1 MVLLLLLFGFGVTH
15 LFFLRF
21 ETGDVYPA
29 YSTLRSD
36 PLGTRALFES
46 LANLDSV
53 AVRRNYLKPESI
65 KFDPHTT
72 FFYLGASAGD
82 FDSVP
87 EAMLKVFDG
96 LIRSGGRLVITFLPV
111 TKSQKKEAPVKPQ
124 DKPDAGQNK
133 TGTGEKGHSKPEPKG
148 NEKDSATG
156 PEKRS
161 EPSGVNNR
169 RQSKEGQFGRMI
181 SIKKHWGLEAAVKNI
196 LPVQDDKT
204 LAIEA
209 ASGHKGLPSFISW
222 HTNLYFK
229 LYDDAWRTLYSY
241 DGLPL
246 IVEKS
251 YGKGSIVVCA
261 DSYFLSNEALLSERH
276 PRLLVWLIGGRANLV
291 FDEAHHGLYRQ
302 PSVAQL
308 VRHFQFHW
316 FFAVLAALA
325 LLFVWKS
332 AVYFIPP
339 APDADANG
347 AEVVSE
353 KDYTQ
358 GLIALLRR
366 NLPSNQLL
374 RVCAREWE
382 QTFKKN
388 RRIDAV
394 AFKRIRR
401 MAGTGSTD
409 SKPGK
414 DPVNQYRKISREIKR
429 SGISSRNRNI
439 F

>member
-1 MVLLLLLFGFGVTH
+1 MVLLLLLFGFGVTR

-29 YSTLRSD
+29 YSSLRSD

-53 AVRRNYLKPESI
+53 AVSRNYLKPESI
-65 KFDPHTT
+65 KFEPRTT

-82 FDSVP
+82 FASVP

-111 TKSQKKEAPVKPQ
+111 TNSPKEEVPVKPR
-124 DKPDAGQNK
+124 DKQDAGQPK
-133 TGTGEKGHSKPEPKG
+133 TGSRKKSPSVPEPKG
-148 NEKDSATG
+148 DKKASAAGSEK
-156 PEKRS
+156 KS
-161 EPSGVNNR
+161 ESSGVNGR

-181 SIKKHWGLEAAVKNI
+181 SIKKHWGLETAFKNL

-204 LAIEA
+204 QAIEA
-209 ASGHKGLPSFISW
+209 ASSLKGLPPSISW
-222 HTNLYFK
+222 HSNLYFK

-251 YGKGSIVVCA
+251 LGNGSIVLCA
-261 DSYFLSNEALLSERH
+261 DSYFLSNEALLAERH
-276 PRLLVWLIGGRANLV
+276 PRLLVWLIGGHANLV

-339 APDADANG
+339 APDDDRNG
-347 AEVVSE
+347 ADVVSE

-394 AFKRIRR
+394 VFKRIRSI
-401 MAGTGSTD
+401 AGAGSID

-414 DPVNQYRKISREIKR
+414 DPVNEYRKISREIKR
-429 SGISSRNRNI
+429 SGIYSRNRNI

>member
-29 YSTLRSD
+29 YSSMRSD

-46 LANLDSV
+46 LANLDNV
-53 AVRRNYLKPESI
+53 AVSRNYLKPESI
-65 KFDPHTT
+65 KFEPHTT

-82 FDSVP
+82 FASVP

-111 TKSQKKEAPVKPQ
+111 PNLQKEEVPVKPQ
-124 DKPDAGQNK
+124 DKPDAGQDK
-133 TGTGEKGHSKPEPKG
+133 TGSGEKGHSKPEPEGDK
-148 NEKDSATG
+148 K
-156 PEKRS
+156 KS
-161 EPSGVNNR
+161 ESSGVNDR

-181 SIKKHWGLEAAVKNI
+181 SIKKHWGLETAFKNL
-196 LPVQDDKT
+196 LPVHDDKT
-204 LAIEA
+204 RAIKA
-209 ASGHKGLPSFISW
+209 TSSLKGLPPFISW
-222 HTNLYFK
+222 HSNLYFK

-241 DGLPL
+241 EGLPL

-251 YGKGSIVVCA
+251 HGKGSIVLCA
-261 DSYFLSNEALLSERH
+261 DSYFLSNEALLAERH
-276 PRLLVWLIGGRANLV
+276 PRLLVWLIGGHVNLV

-316 FFAVLAALA
+316 FFAVLAVLA

-339 APDADANG
+339 APDDDGNG
-347 AEVVSE
+347 ADVVSE

-388 RRIDAV
+388 RRFNAAV
-394 AFKRIRR
+394 FKRIRS
-401 MAGTGSTD
+401 MTGAGPID
-409 SKPGK
+409 SKQGK
-414 DPVNQYRKISREIKR
+414 DPVNEYRKISREINR
-429 SGISSRNRNI
+429 SGIYSRNRNI